1 MGRSQMPGCLS
12 SLVPRWLSPRG
23 LSYFRTKLA
32 NFTVSVLSNQKD
44 LGGQQICPMGLMGR
58 FIDCRAQVVLEVTI
72 LAVESR

>member
-1 MGRSQMPGCLS
+1 MVTCMHQRKR
-12 SLVPRWLSPRG
+12 RWLSPRG

-58 FIDCRAQVVLEVTI
+58 CIDCRAQVVLEVTI